1 MAHYGEKVYKCTIC
15 NDTFSSKKSME
26 AHIKSHS
33 ENTPPQQ
40 PPTPP
45 ASSTSESSCSSSDKE
60 NYKDIAPTTTL
71 IAEAPPLNSDIRYI
85 LYARDCLSPAYN
97 PAMAVNTSGV
107 ELLAAAATVTERAD
121 DIYNRPEFVFNL
133 MKNNQD
139 VVAALTQPANFPPT
153 VQYTPLNACD
163 GLRRRVEAVL
173 KVEGN
178 HSEEEATVTPPSSNP
193 VSPVPSLSP
202 PISPVPDP
210 ELSLPPRKRSKMIL
224 KSMEA
229 TFEPSPVRH
238 SSVIQY
244 ARAS

>member
-1 MAHYGEKVYKCTIC
+1 
-15 NDTFSSKKSME
+15 ME

-60 NYKDIAPTTTL
+60 NYKEITSPTTLVQET
-71 IAEAPPLNSDIRYI
+71 PLSYDSDIRYI
-85 LYARDCLSPAYN
+85 LYARDCLSPGYN
-97 PAMAVNTSGV
+97 PTVTVNTTGV
-107 ELLAAAATVTERAD
+107 ELLAAAATVTERAE
-121 DIYNRPEFVFNL
+121 DIYNRPEVVFNL
-133 MKNNQD
+133 MKNSQE
-139 VVAALTQPANFPPT
+139 VAVALRHPAYFPPT
-153 VQYTPLNACD
+153 VQYTSLNAGD

-173 KVEGN
+173 EVERN
-178 HSEEEATVTPPSSNP
+178 HSEEEPAIVTPPNSNP

-202 PISPVPDP
+202 PISPVPNP

-229 TFEPSPVRH
+229 TAFEPSPVRH

>member
-1 MAHYGEKVYKCTIC
+1 
-15 NDTFSSKKSME
+15 ME

-60 NYKDIAPTTTL
+60 NYKDLSLSVPL
-71 IAEAPPLNSDIRYI
+71 VPEPPALSSDVRYI
-85 LYARDCLSPAYN
+85 FYARDCLSPTYN
-97 PAMAVNTSGV
+97 HPSVNMNSSGV
-107 ELLAAAATVTERAD
+107 ELLAAAATVTERAE
-121 DIYNRPEFVFNL
+121 DIYNRPEFLFSL
-133 MKNNQD
+133 MKSNQD
-139 VVAALTQPANFPPT
+139 VVTALTNPANFAPT
-153 VQYTPLNACD
+153 VQYTPLNAGD
-163 GLRRRVEAVL
+163 GARRQVEAVL
-173 KVEGN
+173 EVEGN
-178 HSEEEATVTPPSSNP
+178 NSEEDPILTPPSSSP

-202 PISPVPDP
+202 PVSPPISPVPVPDP

-229 TFEPSPVRH
+229 TYESLPVRH